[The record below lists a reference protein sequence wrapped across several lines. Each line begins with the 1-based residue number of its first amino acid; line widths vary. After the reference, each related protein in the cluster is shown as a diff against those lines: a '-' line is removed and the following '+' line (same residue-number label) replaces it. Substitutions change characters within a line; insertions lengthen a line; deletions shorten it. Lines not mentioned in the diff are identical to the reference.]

1 MCINM
6 AFEQLKCLFFI
17 IYNV

>member
-1 MCINM
+1 M